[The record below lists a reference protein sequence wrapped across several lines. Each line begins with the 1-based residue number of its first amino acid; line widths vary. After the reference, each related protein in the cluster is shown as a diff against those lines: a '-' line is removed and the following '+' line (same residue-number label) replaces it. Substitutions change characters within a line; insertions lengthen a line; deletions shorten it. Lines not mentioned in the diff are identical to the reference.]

1 MCLTLFNAQNVSLC
15 LLIMF
20 VHFCVNH
27 WGNWL
32 SGCLSAPASTSSL
45 LEGKHLDISAW
56 PYSCPARVR
65 LYSYSASLCGQLC
78 VRVCIRVQQWKTRWG
93 QLDSDFGICFTLRW
107 LSSCQK
113 KTGLFQLRMFLSM
126 FIFAA
131 IFPFE
136 CEHLV
141 DNTVH
146 REPGQVNKWHT
157 APDQKMWRLFK
168 NTKC

>member
-15 LLIMF
+15 LLLMF

-78 VRVCIRVQQWKTRWG
+78 VRVCVYTSS
-93 QLDSDFGICFTLRW
+93 SDRQGGASWTVILESVLPSGDCQVVRKNRFVPAQDVSLHVYICCYFPLWVRT
-107 LSSCQK
+107 SCWQRCTQRTW
-113 KTGLFQLRMFLSM
+113 TG
-126 FIFAA
+126 
-131 IFPFE
+131 
-136 CEHLV
+136 
-141 DNTVH
+141 
-146 REPGQVNKWHT
+146 K
-157 APDQKMWRLFK
+157 
-168 NTKC
+168 